1 MTWVSGLR
9 HTVLALQ
16 LQTPAES
23 ADAMLSNVR
32 EACASKGMSRTSS
45 DASASGSRTSVGLV
59 LDGVNIS
66 TVVKGSPAAS
76 DFGGS
81 RIEPN
86 DVLVSVDGKEV
97 DKDSVLDLLRGTDEP
112 GSQVRLKVRKSG
124 TMKTTFEAYPR
135 RIDASRIREVATRYQ
150 LSDDV
155 AKNPNRALAQK
166 LAERLAAVE
175 RLDYTLLAAALE
187 HVSAL
192 ETLVR
197 DLAQTYADNGNK
209 AGATIFQL
217 LELVDEMI
225 AKVQYSTPRSEGAS
239 PRGDTARAAVS
250 PRGVSVFVKDKL
262 SALYTSSRTG
272 TDDSELQ
279 ELRHEAERYE
289 AQAIEADKANK
300 MLKRTIEDLDNK
312 LEQAESKVAQ
322 LTKLQGHGWLAKN
335 EVESVDDL
343 RKRNSALET
352 ELKVTK
358 QKLEVCPCM

>member
-1 MTWVSGLR
+1 
-9 HTVLALQ
+9 
-16 LQTPAES
+16 
-23 ADAMLSNVR
+23 
-32 EACASKGMSRTSS
+32 
-45 DASASGSRTSVGLV
+45 
-59 LDGVNIS
+59 
-66 TVVKGSPAAS
+66 
-76 DFGGS
+76 
-81 RIEPN
+81 
-86 DVLVSVDGKEV
+86 
-97 DKDSVLDLLRGTDEP
+97 
-112 GSQVRLKVRKSG
+112 
-124 TMKTTFEAYPR
+124 
-135 RIDASRIREVATRYQ
+135 VATLYQ

>member
-1 MTWVSGLR
+1 VTWVSGLR

-32 EACASKGMSRTSS
+32 EACASKGTARTSS

-124 TMKTTFEAYPR
+124 TLKTTFEANPR
-135 RIDASRIREVATRYQ
+135 RIDASRIREVATLYQ

-155 AKNPNRALAQK
+155 AKNPNRALAKK

-225 AKVQYSTPRSEGAS
+225 AKGRSEGAS
-239 PRGDTARAAVS
+239 PRGDARAAVS

-262 SALYTSSRTG
+262 SALYTSSRTA

-322 LTKLQGHGWLAKN
+322 LTKLQGQGNNWLAKN

-343 RKRNSALET
+343 RKRNSELET

>member
-135 RIDASRIREVATRYQ
+135 RIDASRIREVATLYQ

-225 AKVQYSTPRSEGAS
+225 ARGRSEGAS
-239 PRGDTARAAVS
+239 PRGDARAAVS

-262 SALYTSSRTG
+262 SALYTSSRTA

>member
-1 MTWVSGLR
+1 VTWVSGLR
-9 HTVLALQ
+9 HTFLAVQ
-16 LQTPAES
+16 LQNPAES

-32 EACASKGMSRTSS
+32 EACASKGTASTSS
-45 DASASGSRTSVGLV
+45 NASASGSRTSVGLV

-124 TMKTTFEAYPR
+124 TLKTTFEANLR
-135 RIDASRIREVATRYQ
+135 RIDASRIREVATLYQ

-155 AKNPNRALAQK
+155 AKNPNKALAQK

-197 DLAQTYADNGNK
+197 DAAQTYADNGNK
-209 AGATIFQL
+209 AGATIFRLQ
-217 LELVDEMI
+217 ELVDEMI
-225 AKVQYSTPRSEGAS
+225 AKGQYSTPHSKGAS
-239 PRGDTARAAVS
+239 PHAAVS
-250 PRGVSVFVKDKL
+250 PLGVSGFVKDKL
-262 SALYTSSRTG
+262 SALYTSSRTA

-322 LTKLQGHGWLAKN
+322 LTKLQGQGNNWLAKH
-335 EVESVDDL
+335 EVELVDDL
-343 RKRNSALET
+343 RKRNSALEQ

-358 QKLEVCPCM
+358 QKLEVCLCM

>member
-1 MTWVSGLR
+1 VTWVSGLR

-32 EACASKGMSRTSS
+32 EACASKGTARTSS

-124 TMKTTFEAYPR
+124 TLKTTFEANPR
-135 RIDASRIREVATRYQ
+135 RIDASRIREVATLYQ

-155 AKNPNRALAQK
+155 AKNPNRALAKK

-225 AKVQYSTPRSEGAS
+225 ARGRSEGAS
-239 PRGDTARAAVS
+239 PRGDARAAVS

-262 SALYTSSRTG
+262 SALYTSSRTA

-322 LTKLQGHGWLAKN
+322 LTKLQGQGNNWLAKN

-343 RKRNSALET
+343 RKRNSELET

>member
-1 MTWVSGLR
+1 MRWVSGLL
-9 HTVLALQ
+9 HTVLAVQ
-16 LQTPAES
+16 LQNPAES
-23 ADAMLSNVR
+23 ADAMLSSVR
-32 EACASKGMSRTSS
+32 EACASKGTGKTSS
-45 DASASGSRTSVGLV
+45 DASGSGSRTSVGLV

-66 TVVKGSPAAS
+66 SVVKGSPAAS
-76 DFGGS
+76 NFGGS

-124 TMKTTFEAYPR
+124 TLKTTFEASPR
-135 RIDASRIREVATRYQ
+135 RIDASRIREVATLYQ

-175 RLDYTLLAAALE
+175 RLDYTLLAAALD

-217 LELVDEMI
+217 QELIDEMI
-225 AKVQYSTPRSEGAS
+225 AKGQYSTPRSEGAS
-239 PRGDTARAAVS
+239 PRAAVS
-250 PRGVSVFVKDKL
+250 PRGVSGFVKDKL
-262 SALYTSSRTG
+262 SALYTSSRAA

-279 ELRHEAERYE
+279 ELRHEAERFE

-312 LEQAESKVAQ
+312 LEQAESKVAE
-322 LTKLQGHGWLAKN
+322 LTKLKGQGNNWLAKH

-343 RKRNSALET
+343 RKRNSALDQ